1 MSETYII
8 VEEHRTGLRKHYLSR
23 EDYGGSI
30 HVNWSER
37 KLFVG
42 SYKEAYNFGKV
53 IGANKRKRFFKSLKR
68 QILSAYNFER
78 RALILWGITHEKMG
92 VEEYCKAGAVIVL
105 PTGIWIYE
113 SGALGTSPDGFVQ
126 GDNHKTGITHLK

>member
-1 MSETYII
+1 MHVYITKYIVALHWILSEEPKSEETEIYYIEDLLMSETYII

-37 KLFVG
+37 KRFVG

-53 IGANKRKRFFKSLKR
+53 IGANKRKRYSTPQHPQKICSIFSL
-68 QILSAYNFER
+68 LSTTSKIKYMWHVFYYISIALYNFT
-78 RALILWGITHEKMG
+78 L
-92 VEEYCKAGAVIVL
+92 
-105 PTGIWIYE
+105 
-113 SGALGTSPDGFVQ
+113 
-126 GDNHKTGITHLK
+126 